1 MIDSIVIDSSVW
13 IRVLRKSPDE
23 VLAEEVDFL
32 IRDKRAA
39 FVQVIKIEV
48 LSGATTTKDFES
60 LKQSFE
66 GLVKLEVDE
75 GVWELSAKWAFELRR
90 AGISVPL
97 TDILIA
103 ATASMNNALVLH
115 ADKHFDFISSKY
127 PVETKNCLQSDAGK

>member
-39 FVQVIKIEV
+39 FVQIIKIEV
-48 LSGATTTKDFES
+48 LSGATTTKDFNS
-60 LKQSFE
+60 LKESFE

-75 GVWELSAKWAFELRR
+75 RVWELSGRKKPYLP
-90 AGISVPL
+90 AGRPQTV
-97 TDILIA
+97 
-103 ATASMNNALVLH
+103 
-115 ADKHFDFISSKY
+115 
-127 PVETKNCLQSDAGK
+127 

>member
-1 MIDSIVIDSSVW
+1 MINSIVIDSSVW

-48 LSGATTTKDFES
+48 LSGATTTKDFNS
-60 LKQSFE
+60 LKESFE

-75 GVWELSAKWAFELRR
+75 RVWEISAEWAFELRR

-103 ATASMNNALVLH
+103 ATTYTNSALLLH

-127 PVETKNCLQSDAGK
+127 PVETRNCLHLDTGK